1 MARVDGSC
9 ANCTEDNVCAD
20 HVGDVD
26 AAMRYYDDIDH
37 EADAENILAD
47 LHSEM
52 IGGVVD
58 AGRAVRAALQARRAQ
73 RHTARSGRYHR
84 WRHR

>member
-9 ANCTEDNVCAD
+9 ANRTDDNVCAD

-37 EADAENILAD
+37 EADAENILAY

-73 RHTARSGRYHR
+73 RHTARSGHHHR
-84 WRHR
+84 